1 MNDLLLQLQSL
12 MEVGKNQDTLSSSS
26 SSSSSS
32 ISSSSSQLTALDDI
46 KKIEVIQS
54 KIIELRELIDQSCD
68 NVTLFIDV
76 LRTSSSNPGSKYYWI
91 VFIVIYG
98 SVYFMS

>member
-12 MEVGKNQDTLSSSS
+12 MEVGKNQDT
-26 SSSSSS
+26 SSS
-32 ISSSSSQLTALDDI
+32 ISSSSLSQLTALDDI

-54 KIIELRELIDQSCD
+54 KIMELRELIDQSCD

>member
-12 MEVGKNQDTLSSSS
+12 MEVGKIQDT
-26 SSSSSS
+26 
-32 ISSSSSQLTALDDI
+32 SSSSSQLTALDDI

>member
-12 MEVGKNQDTLSSSS
+12 MEVGKNQDTL
-26 SSSSSS
+26 SSSSS

>member
-12 MEVGKNQDTLSSSS
+12 MEVGKNQDTLSSS
-26 SSSSSS
+26 
-32 ISSSSSQLTALDDI
+32 SSSSSQLTALDDI

>member
-12 MEVGKNQDTLSSSS
+12 MEVGKNQDTSSSS
-26 SSSSSS
+26 SSSH
-32 ISSSSSQLTALDDI
+32 LTVLDDA

-68 NVTLFIDV
+68 NVTVFIDV
-76 LRTSSSNPGSKYYWI
+76 LRTSPSNPGSKYYWI

-98 SVYFMS
+98 SVYFMT

>member
-12 MEVGKNQDTLSSSS
+12 MEVGKNQDT
-26 SSSSSS
+26 
-32 ISSSSSQLTALDDI
+32 SSSSSQLTVLDDA

-54 KIIELRELIDQSCD
+54 KIIELRELIDQSCE
-68 NVTLFIDV
+68 NVTVFIDV
-76 LRTSSSNPGSKYYWI
+76 LRTSPSNPGSKYYWI

-98 SVYFMS
+98 SVYFMT

>member
-26 SSSSSS
+26 IS
-32 ISSSSSQLTALDDI
+32 SSSSSQLTALDDI
-46 KKIEVIQS
+46 KKIDVIQS

>member
-12 MEVGKNQDTLSSSS
+12 MEVGKNQDTLSS

-68 NVTLFIDV
+68 NVNLFIDV

>member
-12 MEVGKNQDTLSSSS
+12 MEVGKNQDTLSSSL
-26 SSSSSS
+26 S
-32 ISSSSSQLTALDDI
+32 ISSSSSQLTALDDV

-68 NVTLFIDV
+68 NVNLFIDV

>member
-26 SSSSSS
+26 SIS
-32 ISSSSSQLTALDDI
+32 SSSSSQLTALDDI

-68 NVTLFIDV
+68 NVNLFIDV

>member
-12 MEVGKNQDTLSSSS
+12 MEVGKNQDTSSSS
-26 SSSSSS
+26 SSSS
-32 ISSSSSQLTALDDI
+32 QLTVLDDA

-68 NVTLFIDV
+68 NVTVFIDV
-76 LRTSSSNPGSKYYWI
+76 LRTSPSNPGSKYYWI

-98 SVYFMS
+98 SVYFMT

>member
-26 SSSSSS
+26 SIS
-32 ISSSSSQLTALDDI
+32 ISSSSQLTALDDI

-68 NVTLFIDV
+68 NVNLFIDV

>member
-12 MEVGKNQDTLSSSS
+12 MEVGKNQDTLSSSP
-26 SSSSSS
+26 S
-32 ISSSSSQLTALDDI
+32 ISSSSSQLTALDDV

-68 NVTLFIDV
+68 NVNLFIDV

>member
-12 MEVGKNQDTLSSSS
+12 MEVGKNQDTLSSSIS
-26 SSSSSS
+26 
-32 ISSSSSQLTALDDI
+32 SSSSSQLTALDDI

-68 NVTLFIDV
+68 NVNLFIDV

>member
-12 MEVGKNQDTLSSSS
+12 MEVGKNQDTL